1 MNNLRKQLDCN
12 KKQIGHLFSYD
23 EAYTGNEIIPD
34 QIIIETDN
42 EGSSVHES
50 LHIVNQKIKP
60 LGLD

>member
-1 MNNLRKQLDCN
+1 MRKQLDCN

-23 EAYTGNEIIPD
+23 NPQTGNEIIPD

-42 EGSSVHES
+42 ESSSVHES
-50 LHIVNQKIKP
+50 LHIVNQKMKT

>member
-1 MNNLRKQLDCN
+1 MDCN